1 MTYGS
6 ESNPNTVKIGKVSI
20 DKDSNAFRSQQ
31 HTFGYHTTETGKYSY
46 LDNVTDEA
54 ALRSINSAL
63 FQMGAKIKL
72 NISEIVT
79 PAVYEIPA
87 RITFI
92 SHARNLEAPDEL
104 IADLW
109 CISLNRSLA
118 TLGAT
123 TQKGVRSSVL
133 PLARRYRAYIY
144 FQHKTAQCAFNDRHF
159 FWDIR

>member
-1 MTYGS
+1 M
-6 ESNPNTVKIGKVSI
+6 
-20 DKDSNAFRSQQ
+20 
-31 HTFGYHTTETGKYSY
+31 ETGKYSY

-92 SHARNLEAPDEL
+92 SHAKKIGGTR
-104 IADLW
+104 
-109 CISLNRSLA
+109 
-118 TLGAT
+118 
-123 TQKGVRSSVL
+123 
-133 PLARRYRAYIY
+133 
-144 FQHKTAQCAFNDRHF
+144 
-159 FWDIR
+159 